1 MMQPPSFDYCWD
13 PRARPIWGARRR
25 PASRTQRSNQ
35 STDSAE
41 LAAELGGLG
50 EMEAL
55 QDDGKIMA
63 TGMFNNYP
71 IIINI
76 RICLYL
82 QYLMITV
89 IFWELPIMII
99 SITISDSCVPISVA
113 IWGCI
118 HLHPF

>member
-1 MMQPPSFDYCWD
+1 MGSTCTAHLGGKTSPCKPYSAIQPKY
-13 PRARPIWGARRR
+13 
-25 PASRTQRSNQ
+25 RSWI
-35 STDSAE
+35 AE

-118 HLHPF
+118 HPHPF